1 MQNKQIMI
9 NELKEIAMRYR
20 KAIEKAIQ
28 TKEIIDYNLVNF
40 PKGCCSFVSDYLQR
54 YLYEQ
59 GIESLY
65 VSGEYGYG
73 WGGYS
78 HAWLVAY
85 EDIIVDITGD
95 QYQDN
100 EGELFYDIP
109 VYVGEEDGF
118 HKLFKYNDNGPLISY
133 PEQEINDSR
142 NGRLKEK
149 KNKIYNI
156 ILKYIQN

>member
-1 MQNKQIMI
+1 MI
-9 NELKEIAMRYR
+9 TELKKIAMKFR
-20 KAIEKAIQ
+20 KAVEKAIQ
-28 TKEIIDYNLVNF
+28 TEEIIDYTLVKF
-40 PKGCCSFVSDYLQR
+40 PEGCCSFVSEYLQR
-54 YLYEQ
+54 YLYEH

-65 VSGEYGYG
+65 VSGEYGSG
-73 WGGYS
+73 WEGDS

-118 HKLFKYNDNGPLISY
+118 HKLFKYNGPPISY

-142 NGRLKEK
+142 NSRLKEK
-149 KNKIYNI
+149 KNKNYNI

>member
-73 WGGYS
+73 CEWYS

-100 EGELFYDIP
+100 KGELFYDIP
-109 VYVGEEDGF
+109 VYVGEEDEF
-118 HKLFKYNDNGPLISY
+118 HKLFKYNGPPISY
-133 PEQEINDSR
+133 TEPEINASPSSR
-142 NGRLKEK
+142 FKEK
-149 KNKIYNI
+149 NNKNYNI

>member
-1 MQNKQIMI
+1 MQNKQVMI
-9 NELKEIAMRYR
+9 NELKEIATKYR
-20 KAIEKAIQ
+20 QAIEKAIQ
-28 TKEIIDYNLVNF
+28 AGEIDHNLLNF
-40 PKGCCSFVSDYLQR
+40 PVGCCGYVSAYLQR

-65 VSGEYGYG
+65 VSGWEGD
-73 WGGYS
+73 S

-100 EGELFYDIP
+100 KGALFYDIP
-109 VYVGEEDGF
+109 VYVGKEDEF
-118 HKLFKYNDNGPLISY
+118 HKLFKYNGPPISY
-133 PEQEINDSR
+133 PEQEINDSCSSH
-142 NGRLKEK
+142 LKEMNN
-149 KNKIYNI
+149 KNYNI

>member
-65 VSGEYGYG
+65 VSGEYGSG
-73 WGGYS
+73 WEGES

-85 EDIIVDITGD
+85 GNIIVDITGD

-100 EGELFYDIP
+100 EGELFYDIQ
-109 VYVGEEDGF
+109 VYVGEEDEF
-118 HKLFKYNDNGPLISY
+118 HKLFKHNGSPMTYL
-133 PEQEINDSR
+133 EKEINGSR
-142 NGRLKEK
+142 SSHLKEK
-149 KNKIYNI
+149 NNKNYNI

>member
-1 MQNKQIMI
+1 MI
-9 NELKEIAMRYR
+9 TELKKIAMQFR
-20 KAIEKAIQ
+20 KAVEKAIQ
-28 TKEIIDYNLVNF
+28 TEEIIDYNLVNF

-65 VSGEYGYG
+65 VSGEYGSG
-73 WGGYS
+73 WKGDS

-100 EGELFYDIP
+100 GGELFYDIQ
-109 VYVGEEDGF
+109 VYVGEEDEF
-118 HKLFKYNDNGPLISY
+118 HKLFKHNGSPMTYL
-133 PEQEINDSR
+133 EKEINGSR
-142 NGRLKEK
+142 SSHLKEK
-149 KNKIYNI
+149 NNKNYNI

>member
-40 PKGCCSFVSDYLQR
+40 PKGCCNFVSDYLQR
-54 YLYEQ
+54 FLYEQ

-65 VSGEYGYG
+65 VSGEYGSG
-73 WGGYS
+73 WEGDS

-85 EDIIVDITGD
+85 EDIIVDRKS
-95 QYQDN
+95 
-100 EGELFYDIP
+100 
-109 VYVGEEDGF
+109 VV
-118 HKLFKYNDNGPLISY
+118 
-133 PEQEINDSR
+133 
-142 NGRLKEK
+142 
-149 KNKIYNI
+149 
-156 ILKYIQN
+156 